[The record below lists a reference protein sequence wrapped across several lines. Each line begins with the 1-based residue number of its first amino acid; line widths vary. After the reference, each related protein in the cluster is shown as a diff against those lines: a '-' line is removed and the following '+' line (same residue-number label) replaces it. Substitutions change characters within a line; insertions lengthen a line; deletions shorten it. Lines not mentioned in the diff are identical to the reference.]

1 MIGNSISRK
10 RSSRAIYLV
19 TGSFVLVVA
28 TFLVFTV
35 INTGLSQA
43 MMMQGD
49 KDSLTG
55 EIVAV
60 DNSHNLKTL
69 TIRSDEIGQYPNDT
83 VNIFLS
89 KDTDV
94 KLCTMNDPAE
104 DIIVSRDVT
113 IVYHEVSGLAIAD
126 SVSEQC

>member
-10 RSSRAIYLV
+10 RSSEEKYLLA
-19 TGSFVLVVA
+19 GSVVLIVASLFVLSLTSTA
-28 TFLVFTV
+28 LTQ
-35 INTGLSQA
+35 G
-43 MMMQGD
+43 MMMSE
-49 KDSLTG
+49 KESLTG

-104 DIIVSRDVT
+104 DITVSRDVT
-113 IVYHEVSGLAIAD
+113 IMYHEVSGLAVAD
-126 SVSEQC
+126 RVSEQC

>member
-1 MIGNSISRK
+1 MIGTSIRRK
-10 RSSRAIYLV
+10 ISSNAMYLLVGSVVSIV
-19 TGSFVLVVA
+19 TALLVLSVTSTA
-28 TFLVFTV
+28 
-35 INTGLSQA
+35 LSQG
-43 MMMQGD
+43 MMPGD

-55 EIVAV
+55 EIMAV

-69 TIRSDEIGQYPNDT
+69 TIRSDEIGQFPNDT

-104 DIIVSRDVT
+104 DIMVSRDVIIT
-113 IVYHEVSGLAIAD
+113 YHEVSGLAVAD